1 MSTDGRLEMFS
12 YHLLS
17 IISVYE
23 SDSVMAVTCSEKPSM
38 WLFLIMSF
46 GLLEESAV
54 ETCMLSNF
62 SMRFDFPYYGS

>member
-1 MSTDGRLEMFS
+1 M
-12 YHLLS
+12 
-17 IISVYE
+17 ISVYE
-23 SDSVMAVTCSEKPSM
+23 SDSVMAVICSEKPSM